1 MLIEDLLG
9 DLLVRH
15 NCVVIPMFGGFVTGE
30 QSALFDSSRGVIIPP
45 RKSLLFNKQLI
56 NNDGLLIAAYA
67 HVTTLCYTEA
77 AESINLQVNNW
88 RKLLELGERITIE
101 RVGFLYIDDEK
112 NIGFEQDRFS
122 NLLLN
127 SLGLGKVHFVC
138 ETDFQLIKSDPIIP
152 VFVPETEN
160 TYPILPINEIEND
173 KNEGDENPNKTN
185 SLLKY
190 VAAAALIP
198 LCFYTYWIPMKTNAL
213 QSGIIAFRDFNPF
226 EKEIKPSY
234 TSDFTSISFKPLP
247 PKTSFKETIKTL
259 PTDVNFVSLTLDS
272 ETFIPV
278 RVKNVTTDLT
288 AEEKKTLTPT
298 PVRILKQKQSFNAK
312 LSATH
317 LVVGCFTNVENANK
331 MISNLKINGLN
342 AYIIDAINGLYR
354 VSACKAKSTKE
365 ITSAK
370 ETLDSLNIK
379 SWILIN

>member
-152 VFVPETEN
+152 IFVPEPEN

-173 KNEGDENPNKTN
+173 KNE
-185 SLLKY
+185 
-190 VAAAALIP
+190 
-198 LCFYTYWIPMKTNAL
+198 
-213 QSGIIAFRDFNPF
+213 
-226 EKEIKPSY
+226 
-234 TSDFTSISFKPLP
+234 
-247 PKTSFKETIKTL
+247 
-259 PTDVNFVSLTLDS
+259 
-272 ETFIPV
+272 
-278 RVKNVTTDLT
+278 
-288 AEEKKTLTPT
+288 
-298 PVRILKQKQSFNAK
+298 
-312 LSATH
+312 
-317 LVVGCFTNVENANK
+317 
-331 MISNLKINGLN
+331 
-342 AYIIDAINGLYR
+342 
-354 VSACKAKSTKE
+354 
-365 ITSAK
+365 
-370 ETLDSLNIK
+370 
-379 SWILIN
+379 